1 MSYSGKRSYT
11 VHRFETTTPDKV
23 IEVSVSYSTPAR
35 AYYMHVTPMTIERM
49 SDGTELKVF
58 KLFSGGKINLANVER
73 YNEKY
78 FLSLVERTREECQ
91 QRASN
96 ITRAL
101 QHVLHTEQLTLADN
115 VPVFA
120 TTTET

>member
-1 MSYSGKRSYT
+1 MSHGGKRSYT
-11 VHRFETTTPDKV
+11 VHRFETTTPNKV
-23 IEVSVSYSTPAR
+23 IEIAVTYSTDQR

-49 SDGTELKVF
+49 EDGGELKVF
-58 KLFSGGKINLANVER
+58 RLFSGGKVKLEEVKR
-73 YNEKY
+73 YSEKH

-91 QRASN
+91 RGDPN

-101 QHVLHTEQLTLADN
+101 HHVLHTEQLTLADN